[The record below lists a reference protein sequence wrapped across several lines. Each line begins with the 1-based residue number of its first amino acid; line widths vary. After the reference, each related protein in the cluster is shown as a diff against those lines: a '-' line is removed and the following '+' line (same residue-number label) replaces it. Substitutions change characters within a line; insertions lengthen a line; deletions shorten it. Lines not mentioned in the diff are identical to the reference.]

1 MIRCASI
8 LASVLLVGCVSARG
22 NDLLVD
28 LPREGTS
35 RGETRDGDSAS
46 LAALS
51 EGPAM
56 ALAAGPEAPL
66 PTAEALEPSLQ
77 APRVVRVVPP
87 TRFTVKGG
95 YYSSEDA
102 DELDDGYII
111 NFSWMQF
118 MSPNFALEFEFGYF
132 DADGDDSGVEG
143 EVWGLPAM
151 FNGRLNVPVGP
162 LDIYGGAG
170 LGNIYYDGEVD
181 AGIVSVDADG
191 WVFAGDAFLGATID
205 VGETLALG
213 LEGKYYL
220 TEEIDSLDVSLDSF
234 ALMVTLGFGRHPR

>member
-8 LASVLLVGCVSARG
+8 FASVLLVGCLSAPG
-22 NDLLVD
+22 HDLLVE
-28 LPREGTS
+28 PR
-35 RGETRDGDSAS
+35 
-46 LAALS
+46 AAFS
-51 EGPAM
+51 EVVATPTARPA
-56 ALAAGPEAPL
+56 GSEPRR
-66 PTAEALEPSLQ
+66 TAEAFEPSLQ
-77 APRVVRVVPP
+77 APPRVVRVVPP
-87 TRFTVKGG
+87 TRFTIKGG

-102 DELDDGYII
+102 DELDDGYIV
-111 NFSWMQF
+111 NASWMQF

-132 DADGDDSGVEG
+132 NADGDDSGVEG
-143 EVWGLPAM
+143 DVWGLPAM
-151 FNGRLNVPVGP
+151 VNGRVNVPVGP
-162 LDIYGGAG
+162 LDLYGGAG

-181 AGIVSVDADG
+181 AGIVSIDADG

-205 VGETLALG
+205 VGESLALG